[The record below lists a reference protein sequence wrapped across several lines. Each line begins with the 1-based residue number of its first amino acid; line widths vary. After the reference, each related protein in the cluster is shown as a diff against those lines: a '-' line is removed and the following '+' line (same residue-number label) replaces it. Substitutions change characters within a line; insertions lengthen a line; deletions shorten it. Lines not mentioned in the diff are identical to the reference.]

1 MTETTR
7 MHKLLDRPLLGTF
20 LLYGFMILV
29 MIVPQ
34 LIKNVLGLDETT
46 AGYLL
51 TILAIAPMLFVA
63 EFVFTKI
70 WFRGEFDGTLSL
82 DHVVD
87 GLKMTLV
94 PLAVNVILF
103 LVDRI
108 ILAPDAPMNNILMV
122 IAISMNA
129 GFMEEAWFR
138 SYAVANFMRIK
149 RSYGGML
156 FAIVLTSLV
165 FGAAHLPNVLAG
177 ANASRTVQQFVTAT
191 ITGVFFAAIYLRCG
205 NILPCM
211 LYHCFHDIINLMF
224 MATNSSGAMLNASS
238 ITDLIVQVIYSGA
251 ELIVAIWLIRPATFE
266 GIRSLWDR
274 KWHLQQQEADD
285 SQA

>member
-34 LIKNVLGLDETT
+34 TIEDVLGLSETT
-46 AGYLL
+46 AGYIF

-63 EFVFTKI
+63 EFVFTKM

-82 DHVVD
+82 DHVID

-94 PLAVNVILF
+94 PLAINVILF
-103 LVDRI
+103 LADRI

-138 SYAVANFMRIK
+138 SYTVANLMRIK
-149 RSYGGML
+149 RGYGSML
-156 FAIVLTSLV
+156 FVIALTSLL
-165 FGAAHLPNVLAG
+165 FGASHLSNVLLG
-177 ANASRTVQQFVTAT
+177 ANASRTAMQFVTAT
-191 ITGVFFAAIYLRCG
+191 ITGLFYAAIYLRCG

-224 MATNSSGAMLNASS
+224 LATNSSGAMLNAA
-238 ITDLIVQVIYSGA
+238 TVPDLIAQVIYSGA
-251 ELIVAIWLIRPATFE
+251 ELILAIWLIRPATFE

-274 KWHLQQQEADD
+274 KWHLQQEEAED